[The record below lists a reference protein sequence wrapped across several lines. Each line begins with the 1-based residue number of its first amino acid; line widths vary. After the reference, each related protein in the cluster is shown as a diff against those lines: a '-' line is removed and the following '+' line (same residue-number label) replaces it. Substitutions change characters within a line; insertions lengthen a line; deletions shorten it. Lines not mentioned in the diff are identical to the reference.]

1 MIGLAIFLPV
11 LAQLAELQSLFCC
24 YDVSK
29 LYNVFIIHG
38 AINCKHG
45 KADLDVKL

>member
-11 LAQLAELQSLFCC
+11 LAQLAELQSLFCF

-38 AINCKHG
+38 AINCKHRE
-45 KADLDVKL
+45 ADLDVKL